1 MKMVRRTLIGA
12 LAGASAFGIVS
23 AYQASR
29 AGVGLVATLG
39 PLAFM
44 MLIGGT
50 IGGLAGPLLGEGW
63 ARARQR
69 REQAKKLR

>member
-1 MKMVRRTLIGA
+1 MLRRTLIGA
-12 LAGASAFGIVS
+12 LVGASAFGIVS
-23 AYQASR
+23 AYQASV

-50 IGGLAGPLLGEGW
+50 IGGLAGPLLGEAW

-69 REQAKKLR
+69 RARTKEAP